1 MAVIPI
7 VALDSRT
14 AGAANGLVARLG
26 DSCSFYKV
34 GSELFTA
41 AGPAFVESLIA
52 AGKRVFLDLKFHDI
66 PNTVAG
72 GVRSACDL
80 GVSMVTVHASGGIGM
95 LRAAV
100 ESAAEAGSHCEVYA
114 VTVLTSLDNS
124 SLGSANG
131 RPDIDVMREVERLA
145 QLAHTAQ
152 VNGIVCSG
160 REAHMIR
167 MNHGTDLRLVIPGIR
182 LAGDA
187 VGDQAR
193 TVTPQEAA
201 AAGANFIVI
210 GRSVTRA
217 ADPAAAMHSVVA
229 ALAKP
234 V

>member
-14 AGAANGLVARLG
+14 AGEAAGLVGRLG

-72 GVRSACDL
+72 GVRSASDL
-80 GVSMVTVHASGGIGM
+80 GASMVTVHASGGIAM

-100 ESAAEAGSHCEVYA
+100 ESAAEAGSTCEIFA
-114 VTVLTSLDNS
+114 VTVLTSLDDT
-124 SLGSANG
+124 SLGAATG
-131 RPDIDVMREVERLA
+131 RPDVDVMREVERLA
-145 QLAHTAQ
+145 QVAHAAQ
-152 VNGIVCSG
+152 VNGVVCSG

-167 MNHGTDLRLVIPGIR
+167 MKHGTDLRLLIPGIR

-187 VGDQAR
+187 ASDQAR
-193 TVTPQEAA
+193 TVTPDEAA
-201 AAGANFIVI
+201 RAGANYIVV

-217 ADPAAAMHSVVA
+217 ADPLAAMGTVTA
-229 ALAKP
+229 ALGKSA
-234 V
+234 